1 LSGTFLGQQIR
12 QLGIEGAM
20 ITPEQCEIF
29 AEACE
34 KISER
39 SSDEAR
45 RTLHEIALAWRKMG
59 EEIKLKTYSPR
70 CAAAVR
76 HNTKEM
82 D

>member
-1 LSGTFLGQQIR
+1 
-12 QLGIEGAM
+12 M

-34 KISER
+34 NISER
-39 SSDEAR
+39 SSDEER
-45 RTLHEIALAWRKMG
+45 RTLREIALAWRKMG
-59 EEIKLKTYSPR
+59 EEIKLKTRSPR
-70 CAAAVR
+70 RAAVS